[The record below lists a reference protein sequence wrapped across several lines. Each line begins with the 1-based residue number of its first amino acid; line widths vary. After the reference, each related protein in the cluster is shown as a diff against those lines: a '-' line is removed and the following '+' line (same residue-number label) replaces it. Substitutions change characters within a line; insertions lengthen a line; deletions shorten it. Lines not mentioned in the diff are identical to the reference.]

1 MVKSLIESW
10 ANTMADMLSLG
21 FFQRALIAGVA
32 VSLLCGVLSVFVVLR
47 RMAFIGV
54 GISHSAFGGVA
65 LGFLLAVNPLW
76 TGIGFA
82 VLVALLIEWVRTRV
96 QVEEDTA
103 IGIFFSASMAL
114 GVIFIHLS
122 RTYNVDLFGFLF
134 GNILAIGE
142 KQVVQILILT
152 GGVLSVIMAFFKEL
166 AFLSFDDEMAWV
178 SGVPVTFLRYLFL
191 TLMALA
197 VILSIYLAGIILVS
211 ALLVIPGAVARNA
224 ALHIRTMVGVSV
236 AISVTSTIGG
246 LMLSYGADLPSGAT
260 IVLLLA
266 MFFLLITVFG
276 SNRPSR
282 KLAPRGN

>member
-166 AFLSFDDEMAWV
+166 VFLSFDDEMAWV